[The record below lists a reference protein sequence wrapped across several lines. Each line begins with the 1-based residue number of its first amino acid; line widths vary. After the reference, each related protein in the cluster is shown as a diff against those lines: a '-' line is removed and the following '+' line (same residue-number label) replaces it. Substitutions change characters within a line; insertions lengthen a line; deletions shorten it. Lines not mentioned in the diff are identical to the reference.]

1 MTDPNMLCFEAE
13 NMPGSGRIRPKK
25 CQLGLS
31 SRCLVEGMSIR
42 STARTADV
50 SKNTVVKLLVDAGKA
65 CAAYQDW
72 ALCDLPC
79 RRIQVD
85 EVWSFVYSKA
95 ANVERAKSAPAE
107 AGDVWMWTAMDAE
120 TKLVPSWRVG
130 DRSGETAID
139 FMDDLRGR
147 LANRGQLTS
156 DGHKAYLEAVE
167 GAFGGDIDYAMLVKM
182 YGAEGGVSSEKRY
195 SPAQCT
201 GIRKRRIEGSP
212 DPAHVST
219 SYVERNNLTMRMSMR
234 RFTRLTNAFSK
245 KIENHAHSVALHFM
259 YYNFCRQHKSLNG
272 ISPAMAADVTDRLW
286 NIEGIVRLVDEAAPK
301 PQRPTAYRNRAISN

>member
-1 MTDPNMLCFEAE
+1 MKGMNKLDTKT
-13 NMPGSGRIRPKK
+13 RI
-25 CQLGLS
+25 LIL
-31 SRCLVEGMSIR
+31 RCLVEGMSIR
-42 STARTADV
+42 ATARTADA
-50 SKNTVVKLLVDAGKA
+50 SKNTVVKLMVDAGKA
-65 CAAYQDW
+65 CAEYQDQ
-72 ALCDLPC
+72 ALRDLPC

-95 ANVERAKSAPAE
+95 ANVARAKAAPPE
-107 AGDVWMWTAMDAE
+107 AGDVWTWTAIDAE

-147 LANRGQLTS
+147 LADRVQLTS

-167 GAFGGDIDYAMLVKM
+167 GAFGGDVDYAMLVKL

-259 YYNFCRQHKSLNG
+259 FYNFCRQHKSLNK
-272 ISPAMAADVTDRLW
+272 ISPAMAAGVTDRLW
-286 NIEGIVRLVDEAAPK
+286 DIEDIVRLVDEAAPK
-301 PQRPTAYRNRAISN
+301 PQRPTAYRKREISN